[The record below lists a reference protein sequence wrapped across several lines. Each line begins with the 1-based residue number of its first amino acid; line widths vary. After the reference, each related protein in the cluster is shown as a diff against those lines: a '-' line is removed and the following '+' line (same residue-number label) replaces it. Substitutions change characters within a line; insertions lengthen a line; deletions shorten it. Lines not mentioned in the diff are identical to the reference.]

1 MTSRERVAI
10 ALNRGTPDRVPIHD
24 GYWDEAI
31 ERWLGEGMPAA
42 AARDRDSIWDYF
54 GTEIRQIP
62 IDPSFMF
69 EEEVIEDDER
79 YVLKRVSDGGVF
91 KYIKGSTATPGLV
104 SFPLKGRKEW
114 AELEPRLEPSP
125 ERLPADLAE
134 RYRKYR
140 EDGRFVVIVMHN
152 PYEATWSKFGVTNL
166 LESMVVDPEL
176 VREVFAAVT
185 DMNLAMCEEIL
196 GSGYEVDGGWIW
208 GDIAYG
214 KGTLFS
220 IDMYKDLLQ
229 PFQKRLAGFFRE
241 RGLPVVYH
249 TDGDVRKVI
258 PLLIEAGMTCLQP
271 IEVKA
276 NMDLLELK
284 REYGDRLAFMGGIDF
299 EVISRGEKEM
309 VEEIRNKVGLGKA
322 GGGYIYHS
330 DHSVPPKVS
339 LARYKRVLELVRE
352 YGRY

>member
-1 MTSRERVAI
+1 MTSRERVAT
-10 ALNRGTPDRVPIHD
+10 ALGLGTPDRVPIHD

-31 ERWLGEGMPAA
+31 ERWLGEGMPAE
-42 AARDRDSIWDYF
+42 AARDRDAIWDYF
-54 GTEIRQIP
+54 DAEIRQIP

-79 YVLKRVSDGGVF
+79 YVLKRVSDGGIF

-114 AELEPRLEPSP
+114 AELEPSLAPSP
-125 ERLPADLAE
+125 GRLPADLAE
-134 RYRKYR
+134 RYERYR
-140 EDGRFVVIVMHN
+140 RDGRFVVIVMHN

-166 LESMVVDPEL
+166 LESMVLDPEL
-176 VREVFAAVT
+176 VRDVFAAVT

-196 GSGYEVDGGWIW
+196 GAGYEVDGGWIW

-220 IDMYKDLLQ
+220 IKMYKDLLQ
-229 PFQKRLAGFFRE
+229 PFQKRLAGFFRQ

-271 IEVKA
+271 LEAKA
-276 NMDLLELK
+276 NMDLFELK
-284 REYGDRLAFMGGIDF
+284 REYGGRLAFMGGIDF
-299 EVISRGEKEM
+299 EVISKGEAAM
-309 VEEIRNKVGLGKA
+309 VEEIRTKVGLGKE

-339 LARYKRVLELVRE
+339 LQQYQRVLELVRE

>member
-10 ALNRGTPDRVPIHD
+10 ALERGVPDRVPIHD
-24 GYWDEAI
+24 GYWDESI
-31 ERWLGEGMPAA
+31 ERWLGEGLPEEVAGD
-42 AARDRDSIWDYF
+42 RDRLWDYF
-54 GTEIRQIP
+54 DTEIRQIP

-69 EEEVIEDDER
+69 EEEILADDGR
-79 YVLKRVSDGGVF
+79 YVTKRVSDGGVF

-114 AELEPRLEPSP
+114 AELKARLDPSP
-125 ERLPADLAE
+125 LRLPGDLRE

-140 EDGRFVVIVMHN
+140 DDERFVVIVMHN

-166 LESMVVDPEL
+166 LESMKTDPDL
-176 VREVFAAVT
+176 VKDVFAAVT

-196 GSGYEVDGGWIW
+196 AGGYEVDGGWIW

-220 IDMYKDLLQ
+220 IEMYKELLH

-258 PLLIEAGMTCLQP
+258 PLLIDAGMTCLQP
-271 IEVKA
+271 LEAKA
-276 NMDLLELK
+276 NMNLLDLK
-284 REYGDRLAFMGGIDF
+284 REYGDRLAFMGNIDF
-299 EVISRGEKEM
+299 EVIARGEAEM
-309 VEEIRNKVGLGKA
+309 LEEIRIKVGLGKE

-339 LARYKRVLELVRE
+339 LDEYRRVLQLVCE

>member
-10 ALNRGTPDRVPIHD
+10 ALNRGIPDRVPIHD
-24 GYWDEAI
+24 GYWDEAVD
-31 ERWLGEGMPAA
+31 RWLAEGMPED
-42 AARDRDSIWDYF
+42 AARDRDTIWDYF
-54 GTEIRQIP
+54 DTEIRQIP
-62 IDPSFMF
+62 VDPSFMF
-69 EEEVIEDDER
+69 EERVIADDER
-79 YVLKRVSDGGVF
+79 YVLKRVSDGGVY

-104 SFPLKGRKEW
+104 DFPLKGRREWQELKE
-114 AELEPRLEPSP
+114 RLRPSAD
-125 ERLPADLAE
+125 RLPADLPA

-152 PYEATWSKFGVTNL
+152 PYEGTWSKFGVTNL
-166 LESMVVDPEL
+166 LESMKVDPEL
-176 VREVFAAVT
+176 VREVFAALT

-196 GSGYEVDGGWIW
+196 GAGYEIDGGWIW
-208 GDIAYG
+208 GDIAYN

-220 IDMYKDLLQ
+220 IEMYKDLLH
-229 PFQKRLAGFFRE
+229 PFNKRLAGFFRE

-249 TDGDVRKVI
+249 TDGDVRTAI
-258 PLLIEAGMTCLQP
+258 PLLLEAGMTCLQP
-271 IEVKA
+271 LETKA
-276 NMDLLELK
+276 NMDLLKLK

-299 EVISRGEKEM
+299 EAISKGEAEM
-309 VEEIRNKVGLGKA
+309 IEEIRNKVGRGKE

-339 LARYKRVLELVRE
+339 LDEYRRVLDLVLE

>member
-1 MTSRERVAI
+1 MTSRERVGI
-10 ALNRGTPDRVPIHD
+10 ALDRGVPDRVPIHD
-24 GYWDEAI
+24 GYWDEAVQ
-31 ERWLGEGMPAA
+31 RWRGEGMPEA

-54 GTEIRQIP
+54 DMEIRQIP

-69 EEEVIEDDER
+69 EEKVIADDER
-79 YVLKRVSDGGVF
+79 YILKRVSDGGVY

-104 SFPLKGRKEW
+104 EFPLKGRREWQDLKE
-114 AELEPRLEPSP
+114 RLRPSAD
-125 ERLPADLAE
+125 RLPADLRA

-166 LESMVVDPEL
+166 LESMKLDPEL

-196 GSGYEVDGGWIW
+196 GAGYEVDGGWIW
-208 GDIAYG
+208 GDIAYN

-220 IDMYKDLLQ
+220 IRMYEDLLQ
-229 PFQKRLAGFFRE
+229 PFNKRLAGFFRE

-249 TDGDVRKVI
+249 TDGDVRTVI

-271 IEVKA
+271 LESKA
-276 NMDLLELK
+276 NMDLVELK

-299 EVISRGEKEM
+299 EAISKGEASM
-309 VEEIRNKVGLGKA
+309 IEEIRSKVGRGKE

-339 LARYKRVLELVRE
+339 LDQYRRVLDLVLE

>member
-1 MTSRERVAI
+1 MTSRERVKI
-10 ALNRGTPDRVPIHD
+10 ALERGIPDRVPIHD
-24 GYWDEAI
+24 GYWDEAV
-31 ERWLGEGMPAA
+31 ERWLREGLPRE
-42 AARDRDSIWDYF
+42 AARDRDSLWDYF
-54 GTEIRQIP
+54 GTDMRTIP

-69 EEEVIEDDER
+69 EEEILEDDVR
-79 YVLKRVSDGGVF
+79 YLTKRVSDGGVF
-91 KYIKGSTATPGLV
+91 RYIKGSTATPGLV
-104 SFPLKGRKEW
+104 SFPLKGRREW
-114 AELEPRLEPSP
+114 SELKHRLVPAP
-125 ERLPADLAE
+125 ERLPSDLAV

-140 EDGRFVVIVMHN
+140 EDDRFVVIVMHN

-166 LESMVVDPEL
+166 LESMKLDPGL
-176 VREVFAAVT
+176 VREVFGAVT

-196 GSGYEVDGGWIW
+196 AAGYHVDGGWIW

-220 IDMYKDLLQ
+220 IEMYKDLLH
-229 PFQKRLAGFFRE
+229 PFNKRLAGFFRE

-258 PLLIEAGMTCLQP
+258 PLLIEAGATCLQP
-271 IEVKA
+271 LEAKA
-276 NMDLLELK
+276 HMDLFDLK
-284 REYGDRLAFMGGIDF
+284 RRYGDRLAFMGNVDF
-299 EVISRGEKEM
+299 EVISRGESEM
-309 VEEIRNKVGLGKA
+309 VDEIRTKVGLGKE

-339 LARYKRVLELVRE
+339 LTQYRKVLELVRE

>member
-1 MTSRERVAI
+1 
-10 ALNRGTPDRVPIHD
+10 
-24 GYWDEAI
+24 
-31 ERWLGEGMPAA
+31 
-42 AARDRDSIWDYF
+42 
-54 GTEIRQIP
+54 
-62 IDPSFMF
+62 
-69 EEEVIEDDER
+69 
-79 YVLKRVSDGGVF
+79 
-91 KYIKGSTATPGLV
+91 V

-114 AELEPRLEPSP
+114 QELKGRLKPSP
-125 ERLPADLAE
+125 ERLPADLAA
-134 RYRKYR
+134 RYARYR
-140 EDGRFVVIVMHN
+140 EDERFVVIVMHN

-166 LESMVVDPEL
+166 LESMILDPDL
-176 VREVFAAVT
+176 VREVFAQVT

-196 GSGYEVDGGWIW
+196 GAGYEVDGGWIW
-208 GDIAYG
+208 GDIAYN

-220 IDMYKDLLQ
+220 VEMYKDLLQ

-249 TDGDVRKVI
+249 TDGDVRAVI

-271 IEVKA
+271 LEAKA
-276 NMDLLELK
+276 NMDLFDLK

-299 EVISRGEKEM
+299 EAISKGEAAM
-309 VEEIRNKVGLGKA
+309 VEEIKSKVGRGKE

-339 LARYKRVLELVRE
+339 LEEYRKVLDLVLE